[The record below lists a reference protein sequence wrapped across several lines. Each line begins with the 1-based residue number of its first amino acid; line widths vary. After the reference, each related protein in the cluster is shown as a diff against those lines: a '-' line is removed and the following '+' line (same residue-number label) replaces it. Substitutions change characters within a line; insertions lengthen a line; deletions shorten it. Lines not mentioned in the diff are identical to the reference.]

1 MYSRPKKKKKILLK
15 HHNVFLKPIKT
26 VYHAHN
32 SVETL
37 LGQRPGHLL
46 PNQAESPEAV
56 NAVACACLPEEQGH
70 SAHGSNQACT
80 GQYLRVAIAS
90 ILAIITATGS
100 ITVWWQI
107 KKFRF

>member
-1 MYSRPKKKKKILLK
+1 MYSRPKKKNLAQTPQC
-15 HHNVFLKPIKT
+15 VFKTNKTVT